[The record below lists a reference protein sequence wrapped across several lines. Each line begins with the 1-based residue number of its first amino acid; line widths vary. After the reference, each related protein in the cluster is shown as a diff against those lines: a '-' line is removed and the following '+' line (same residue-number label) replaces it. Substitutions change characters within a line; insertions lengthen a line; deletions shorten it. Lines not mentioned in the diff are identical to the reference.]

1 MSARYCIAV
10 DWLEVCCYGRDLEP
24 SFFSWEGKHFSV
36 EQEDKETPLFKSF
49 FEVKR
54 NGLVWAQIR
63 QNPKSG
69 VMKKGLTIIKL
80 SNRVLYHEKYVP
92 FLMHMIQVLGLYYK
106 GLTRLDI
113 AYDCNE
119 FYCGRKPSRFV
130 HQFVTKRVDEKGGM
144 YVPKMKEYDFH
155 LKKDIHTNGMINYLA
170 IGAKSSKKRGYIYD
184 KTLELEEVKDKPWI
198 REMWEKNGLISDK
211 KTHVWRSEISIK
223 AQGSD
228 LLNLETGQLFALHPN
243 YLSTYENIKKIFH
256 FYAAKVFDF
265 RYNNGEK
272 NRRDF
277 APLCLFDTS
286 VDCTCLPKRVNVC
299 ADSGRSEKACKNKL
313 EKLSRTYIDLSAD
326 VRTSL
331 SHAIAWI
338 GNLSSIKAARYAAEC
353 QKHYLDTF
361 ACSKFMAEEDFAYLQ
376 ACEEASSAKRYE
388 DRVAELLYERY
399 LCYAASKEYQDAYGL

>member
-1 MSARYCIAV
+1 MAARYCIAV

-36 EQEDKETPLFKSF
+36 EQEDRETPLFKSF
-49 FEVKR
+49 FEIKR

-80 SNRVLYHEKYVP
+80 ANRVLYHEKYIP
-92 FLMHMIQVLGLYYK
+92 FLMHMIQALGLYYK

-130 HQFVTKRVDEKGGM
+130 HQFVTKRVEEKGGM
-144 YVPKMKEYDFH
+144 YVPRMKEFDFH

-170 IGAKSSKKRGYIYD
+170 IGAKGSKKRGYIYD
-184 KTLELEEVKDKPWI
+184 KTLELQEVKDKPWI
-198 REMWEKNGLISDK
+198 REMWERNGLISDK

-243 YLSTYENIKKIFH
+243 YLATYENIKKIFH

-286 VDCTCLPKRVNVC
+286 VDCTCMPKRVSVC

-313 EKLSRTYIDLSAD
+313 EKLSKTYVDLSQD
-326 VRTSL
+326 VRHSL
-331 SHAIAWI
+331 ASAIAWI
-338 GNLSSIKAARYAAEC
+338 GNLSSIKAAKYAAEC
-353 QKHYLDTF
+353 HKHYLDTF

-376 ACEEASSAKRYE
+376 ACEELSNAKRYE

-399 LCYAASKEYQDAYGL
+399 LSYAASKEYQDAFGL

>member
-36 EQEDKETPLFKSF
+36 EQEDRETPLFKSF

-243 YLSTYENIKKIFH
+243 YLATYENIKKIFH

-265 RYNNGEK
+265 RYNSGEK

-277 APLCLFDTS
+277 ARVCLFDTS

-313 EKLSRTYIDLSAD
+313 EKLSRTYIDLSED

>member
-36 EQEDKETPLFKSF
+36 EQEDRETPLFKSF

-170 IGAKSSKKRGYIYD
+170 IGAKGSKKRGYIYD

-243 YLSTYENIKKIFH
+243 YLATYENIKKIFH

-265 RYNNGEK
+265 RYNSGEK

-277 APLCLFDTS
+277 ARVCLFDTS

>member
-1 MSARYCIAV
+1 MAARYCIAV
-10 DWLEVCCYGRDLEP
+10 DWLEVCCYGRNLEP
-24 SFFSWEGKHFSV
+24 SFFSWDGKQFSV
-36 EQEDKETPLFKSF
+36 EQEDRETPLFKSF

-92 FLMHMIQVLGLYYK
+92 FLMHMIQALGLYYK

-144 YVPKMKEYDFH
+144 YVPRMKEFDFH

-170 IGAKSSKKRGYIYD
+170 IGAKGSKKRGYIYD
-184 KTLELEEVKDKPWI
+184 KTLELQEVKDKPWI
-198 REMWEKNGLISDK
+198 RDMWERNGLISDK

-243 YLSTYENIKKIFH
+243 YLATYENIKKIFH
-256 FYAAKVFDF
+256 YYAAKVFDF
-265 RYNNGEK
+265 RCNNGEK

-286 VDCTCLPKRVNVC
+286 IDCTCMPKRVNVC

-313 EKLSRTYIDLSAD
+313 EKLSKTYIDLTDD
-326 VRTSL
+326 VRHSL
-331 SHAIAWI
+331 AHAISWI
-338 GNLSSIKAARYAAEC
+338 GNLSSLKAARYAAEC

-376 ACEEASSAKRYE
+376 ACEELSSAKRYE

-399 LCYAASKEYQDAYGL
+399 LSYVASKEYQDAYGL

>member
-1 MSARYCIAV
+1 MAAKYCIAV

-36 EQEDKETPLFKSF
+36 EQEDRETPLFRSF

-92 FLMHMIQVLGLYYK
+92 FLMHMIQALGLYYK

-144 YVPKMKEYDFH
+144 YVPRMKEFDFH

-170 IGAKSSKKRGYIYD
+170 IGAKGSKKRGYIYD
-184 KTLELEEVKDKPWI
+184 KTLELQEVKDKPWI

-223 AQGSD
+223 AQGTD
-228 LLNLETGQLFALHPN
+228 LLNLDTGQLFALHPN

-313 EKLSRTYIDLSAD
+313 EKLSRTYIDLSED
-326 VRTSL
+326 VRHSL
-331 SHAIAWI
+331 AHAIAWI

-361 ACSKFMAEEDFAYLQ
+361 ACSKFMAEEDFVYLQ
-376 ACEEASSAKRYE
+376 ACEELSNAKRYE

-399 LCYAASKEYQDAYGL
+399 LSYTASKEYQDAFGL

>member
-1 MSARYCIAV
+1 MAAKYCIAV

-36 EQEDKETPLFKSF
+36 EQEDRETPLFRSF

-92 FLMHMIQVLGLYYK
+92 FLMHMIQALGLYYK

-144 YVPKMKEYDFH
+144 YVPRMKEFDFH

-170 IGAKSSKKRGYIYD
+170 IGAKGSKKRGYIYD
-184 KTLELEEVKDKPWI
+184 KTLELQEVKDKPWI

-211 KTHVWRSEISIK
+211 KNHVWRSEISIK
-223 AQGSD
+223 AQGTD
-228 LLNLETGQLFALHPN
+228 LLNLDTGQLFALHPN

-286 VDCTCLPKRVNVC
+286 VDCTCMPKRVNVC

-313 EKLSRTYIDLSAD
+313 EKLSRTYIDLSED
-326 VRTSL
+326 VRHSL
-331 SHAIAWI
+331 AHAIAWI

-361 ACSKFMAEEDFAYLQ
+361 ACSKFMAEEDFVYLQ
-376 ACEEASSAKRYE
+376 ACEELSNAKRYE

-399 LCYAASKEYQDAYGL
+399 LSYTASKEYQDAFGL

>member
-1 MSARYCIAV
+1 MAAKYCIAV

-36 EQEDKETPLFKSF
+36 EQEDRETPLFRSF

-92 FLMHMIQVLGLYYK
+92 FLMHMIQALGLYYK

-144 YVPKMKEYDFH
+144 YVPRMKEFDFH

-170 IGAKSSKKRGYIYD
+170 IGAKGSKKRGYIYD
-184 KTLELEEVKDKPWI
+184 KTLELQEVKDKPWI

-211 KTHVWRSEISIK
+211 KNHVWRSEISIK
-223 AQGSD
+223 AQGTD
-228 LLNLETGQLFALHPN
+228 LLNLDTGQLFALHPN

-313 EKLSRTYIDLSAD
+313 EKLSRTYIDLSED
-326 VRTSL
+326 VRHSL
-331 SHAIAWI
+331 AHAIAWI

-361 ACSKFMAEEDFAYLQ
+361 ACSKFMAEEDFVYLQ
-376 ACEEASSAKRYE
+376 ACEELSNAKRYE

-399 LCYAASKEYQDAYGL
+399 LSYTASKEYQDAFGL

>member
-36 EQEDKETPLFKSF
+36 EQEDRETPLFKSF

-92 FLMHMIQVLGLYYK
+92 FLMHMIQALGFYYK

-243 YLSTYENIKKIFH
+243 YLATYENIKKIFH

-265 RYNNGEK
+265 RYNSGEK
-272 NRRDF
+272 NRRNF
-277 APLCLFDTS
+277 ARVCLFDTS

>member
-36 EQEDKETPLFKSF
+36 EQEDRETPLFKSF

-92 FLMHMIQVLGLYYK
+92 FLMHMIQALGLYYK

-170 IGAKSSKKRGYIYD
+170 IGAKGSKKRGYIYD

-243 YLSTYENIKKIFH
+243 YLATYENIKKIFH

-265 RYNNGEK
+265 RYNSGEK
-272 NRRDF
+272 NRRNF
-277 APLCLFDTS
+277 TRVCLFDTS
-286 VDCTCLPKRVNVC
+286 IDCTCLPKRVNVC

>member
-1 MSARYCIAV
+1 MAARYCIAV

-36 EQEDKETPLFKSF
+36 EQEDRETPLFRSF

-92 FLMHMIQVLGLYYK
+92 FLMHMIKALGLYYK

-144 YVPKMKEYDFH
+144 YVPRMKEFDFH

-170 IGAKSSKKRGYIYD
+170 IGAKGSKKRGYIYD

-228 LLNLETGQLFALHPN
+228 LLNLDTGQLFALHPN

-286 VDCTCLPKRVNVC
+286 VDCTCMPKRVNVC
-299 ADSGRSEKACKNKL
+299 ADSGRSEKACRNKL
-313 EKLSRTYIDLSAD
+313 EKLSRTYIDLSED
-326 VRTSL
+326 VRNSL
-331 SHAIAWI
+331 AHAIAWI
-338 GNLSSIKAARYAAEC
+338 GNLSSLKAARYAAEC

-376 ACEEASSAKRYE
+376 ACEELSNAKRYE

-399 LCYAASKEYQDAYGL
+399 LSYTASKEYQDAFGL

>member
-36 EQEDKETPLFKSF
+36 DQEDRETPLFKSF

-170 IGAKSSKKRGYIYD
+170 IGAKGSKKRGYIYD

-243 YLSTYENIKKIFH
+243 YLATYENIKKIFH

-265 RYNNGEK
+265 RYNSGEK

-277 APLCLFDTS
+277 ARVCLFDTS

>member
-1 MSARYCIAV
+1 
-10 DWLEVCCYGRDLEP
+10 
-24 SFFSWEGKHFSV
+24 
-36 EQEDKETPLFKSF
+36 
-49 FEVKR
+49 
-54 NGLVWAQIR
+54 
-63 QNPKSG
+63 
-69 VMKKGLTIIKL
+69 
-80 SNRVLYHEKYVP
+80 
-92 FLMHMIQVLGLYYK
+92 MHMIQALGLYYK

-144 YVPKMKEYDFH
+144 YVPRMKEFDFH

-170 IGAKSSKKRGYIYD
+170 IGAKGSKKRGYIYD

-228 LLNLETGQLFALHPN
+228 LLNLDTGQLFALHPN

-286 VDCTCLPKRVNVC
+286 VDCTCMPKRVNVC
-299 ADSGRSEKACKNKL
+299 ADSGRSEKACRNKL
-313 EKLSRTYIDLSAD
+313 EKLSRTYIDLSED
-326 VRTSL
+326 VRNSL
-331 SHAIAWI
+331 AHAIAWI
-338 GNLSSIKAARYAAEC
+338 GNLSSLKAARYAAEC

-376 ACEEASSAKRYE
+376 ACEELSSAKRYE

-399 LCYAASKEYQDAYGL
+399 LSYTASKEYQDAFGL

>member
-36 EQEDKETPLFKSF
+36 EQEDRETPLFKSF

-63 QNPKSG
+63 QSPKSG

-170 IGAKSSKKRGYIYD
+170 IGAKGSKKRGYIYD

-243 YLSTYENIKKIFH
+243 YLATYENIKKIFH

-265 RYNNGEK
+265 RYNSGEK

-277 APLCLFDTS
+277 ARVCLFDTS

-376 ACEEASSAKRYE
+376 ACEEMSSAKRYE

>member
-1 MSARYCIAV
+1 MAARYCIAV

-36 EQEDKETPLFKSF
+36 EQEDRETPLFRSF
-49 FEVKR
+49 FEIKR

-80 SNRVLYHEKYVP
+80 ANRVLYHEKYIP
-92 FLMHMIQVLGLYYK
+92 FLMHMIQALGLYYK

-130 HQFVTKRVDEKGGM
+130 HQFVTKRVEEKGGM
-144 YVPKMKEYDFH
+144 YVPRMKEFDFH

-170 IGAKSSKKRGYIYD
+170 IGAKGSKKRGYIYD
-184 KTLELEEVKDKPWI
+184 KTLELQEVKDKPWI
-198 REMWEKNGLISDK
+198 REMWERNGLISDK

-243 YLSTYENIKKIFH
+243 YLATYENIKKIFH

-286 VDCTCLPKRVNVC
+286 VDCTCMPKRVSVC

-313 EKLSRTYIDLSAD
+313 EKLSKTYVDLSQD
-326 VRTSL
+326 VRHSL
-331 SHAIAWI
+331 ASAIAWI
-338 GNLSSIKAARYAAEC
+338 GNLSSIKAAKYAAEC
-353 QKHYLDTF
+353 HKHYLDTF

-376 ACEEASSAKRYE
+376 ACEELSNAKRYE

-399 LCYAASKEYQDAYGL
+399 LSYAASKEYQDAFGL

>member
-1 MSARYCIAV
+1 MAAKYCIAV

-36 EQEDKETPLFKSF
+36 EQEDRETPLFKSF

-92 FLMHMIQVLGLYYK
+92 FLMHMIKALGLYYK

-144 YVPKMKEYDFH
+144 YVPRMKEFDFH

-170 IGAKSSKKRGYIYD
+170 IGAKGSKKRGYIYD
-184 KTLELEEVKDKPWI
+184 KTLELQEVKDKPWI
-198 REMWEKNGLISDK
+198 REMWEKNGLINDK

-223 AQGSD
+223 AQGAD
-228 LLNLETGQLFALHPN
+228 LLNLDTGQLFALHPN

-313 EKLSRTYIDLSAD
+313 EKLSRTYIDLSED
-326 VRTSL
+326 VRHSL
-331 SHAIAWI
+331 AHAIAWI
-338 GNLSSIKAARYAAEC
+338 GNLSSLKAARYAAEC

-361 ACSKFMAEEDFAYLQ
+361 ACSKFMAEEDFVYLQ
-376 ACEEASSAKRYE
+376 ACEELSNAKRYD

-399 LCYAASKEYQDAYGL
+399 LSYTASKEYQDAFGL

>member
-1 MSARYCIAV
+1 
-10 DWLEVCCYGRDLEP
+10 
-24 SFFSWEGKHFSV
+24 
-36 EQEDKETPLFKSF
+36 
-49 FEVKR
+49 
-54 NGLVWAQIR
+54 
-63 QNPKSG
+63 
-69 VMKKGLTIIKL
+69 MKKGLTLIKL
-80 SNRVLYHEKYVP
+80 ANRILYHEKYVP
-92 FLMHMIQVLGLYYK
+92 FLMNMIQTLGLHYK

-113 AYDCNE
+113 AYDCNT

-130 HQFVTKRVDEKGGM
+130 KNFVTKRVDEEGGM

-170 IGAKSSKKRGYIYD
+170 IGAKGSKKRGYIYD
-184 KTLELEEVKDKPWI
+184 KTLELQEVKDKPWI
-198 REMWEKNGLISDK
+198 RDMWERNGLISNE

-223 AQGSD
+223 AQGTD

-243 YLSTYENIKKIFH
+243 YLATYENIKKIFH

-265 RYNNGEK
+265 RINSGEK
-272 NRRDF
+272 NRRNF
-277 APLCLFDTS
+277 ARVCLFDTS
-286 VDCTCLPKRVNVC
+286 VDCTCLPKRVNIC
-299 ADSGRSEKACKNKL
+299 ADSGRSEKACRNKL

-338 GNLSSIKAARYAAEC
+338 GNLSSLKAARYAAEC

-361 ACSKFMAEEDFAYLQ
+361 ACAKFMQEEDFAYLQ
-376 ACEEASSAKRYE
+376 ACEELSSAKRYE

-399 LCYAASKEYQDAYGL
+399 LSYTASKEFQDAFGL

>member
-1 MSARYCIAV
+1 MAAHYCIAV

-36 EQEDKETPLFKSF
+36 EQEDRETPLFKSF

-63 QNPKSG
+63 QNPKG
-69 VMKKGLTIIKL
+69 GIMKKGLTLIKL
-80 SNRVLYHEKYVP
+80 ANRTLYHEKYVP
-92 FLMHMIQVLGLYYK
+92 FLMHMIQELGLYYK

-130 HQFVTKRVDEKGGM
+130 KNFVTKRVDEEGGM

-170 IGAKSSKKRGYIYD
+170 IGAKGSKKRGYIYD
-184 KTLELEEVKDKPWI
+184 KTLELQEVKDKPWI
-198 REMWEKNGLISDK
+198 REMWEKNGLISNE

-243 YLSTYENIKKIFH
+243 YLATYENIKKIFH

-265 RYNNGEK
+265 RINHGEK
-272 NRRDF
+272 NRRNF
-277 APLCLFDTS
+277 SRVCLFDTS
-286 VDCTCLPKRVNVC
+286 IDCTCLPKRVSIC
-299 ADSGRSEKACKNKL
+299 ADSGRSEKACRNKL
-313 EKLSRTYIDLSAD
+313 EKLSRTYLDLSAD

-361 ACSKFMAEEDFAYLQ
+361 ACSKFMQEEDFAYLQ
-376 ACEEASSAKRYE
+376 ACEELSSAKRYE

-399 LCYAASKEYQDAYGL
+399 LSYTASKEFQDAFGL

>member
-1 MSARYCIAV
+1 MAARYCIAV

-36 EQEDKETPLFKSF
+36 EQEDRETPLFKSF
-49 FEVKR
+49 FEIKR

-80 SNRVLYHEKYVP
+80 ANRVLYHEKYIP
-92 FLMHMIQVLGLYYK
+92 FLMHMIQALGLYYK

-130 HQFVTKRVDEKGGM
+130 HQFVTKRVEEKGGM
-144 YVPKMKEYDFH
+144 YVPRMKEFDFH

-170 IGAKSSKKRGYIYD
+170 IGAKGSKKRGYIYD
-184 KTLELEEVKDKPWI
+184 KTLELQEVKDKPWI
-198 REMWEKNGLISDK
+198 REMWERNGLISDK

-243 YLSTYENIKKIFH
+243 YLATYENIKKIFH

-277 APLCLFDTS
+277 APLRLFDTS
-286 VDCTCLPKRVNVC
+286 VDCTCMPKRVSVC

-313 EKLSRTYIDLSAD
+313 EKLSKTYVDLSQD
-326 VRTSL
+326 VRHSL
-331 SHAIAWI
+331 ASAIAWI
-338 GNLSSIKAARYAAEC
+338 GNLSSIKAAKYAAEC
-353 QKHYLDTF
+353 HKHYLDTF

-376 ACEEASSAKRYE
+376 ACEELSNAKRYE

-399 LCYAASKEYQDAYGL
+399 LSYAASKEYQDAFGL

>member
-36 EQEDKETPLFKSF
+36 EQEDRETPLFKSF

-92 FLMHMIQVLGLYYK
+92 FLMHLIQVLGLYYK

-243 YLSTYENIKKIFH
+243 YLATYENIKKIFH

-265 RYNNGEK
+265 RYNSGEK

-277 APLCLFDTS
+277 ARVCLFDTS

>member
-1 MSARYCIAV
+1 MAAKYCIAV

-24 SFFSWEGKHFSV
+24 SFFSWEGRHFSV
-36 EQEDKETPLFKSF
+36 EQEDRETPLFRSF
-49 FEVKR
+49 FEVKN

-92 FLMHMIQVLGLYYK
+92 FLMHMIKALGLYYK

-144 YVPKMKEYDFH
+144 YVPRMKEFDFH

-170 IGAKSSKKRGYIYD
+170 IGAKGSKKRGYIYD
-184 KTLELEEVKDKPWI
+184 KTLELQEVKDKPWI

-223 AQGSD
+223 AQGTD
-228 LLNLETGQLFALHPN
+228 LLNLDTGQLFALHPN

-277 APLCLFDTS
+277 APLCLFDSS

-313 EKLSRTYIDLSAD
+313 EKLSRTYIDLSED
-326 VRTSL
+326 VRHSL
-331 SHAIAWI
+331 AHAIAWI
-338 GNLSSIKAARYAAEC
+338 GNLSSLKAARYAAEC

-376 ACEEASSAKRYE
+376 ACEELSSAKRYD

-399 LCYAASKEYQDAYGL
+399 LSYTASKEYQDAFGL

>member
-1 MSARYCIAV
+1 MAARYCIAV
-10 DWLEVCCYGRDLEP
+10 DWLEVCCYGRNLEP
-24 SFFSWEGKHFSV
+24 SFFSWEGKQFSV
-36 EQEDKETPLFKSF
+36 EQEDRETPLFRSF

-92 FLMHMIQVLGLYYK
+92 FLMHMIQALGLYYK

-144 YVPKMKEYDFH
+144 YVPRMKEFDFH

-170 IGAKSSKKRGYIYD
+170 IGAKGSKKRGYIYD
-184 KTLELEEVKDKPWI
+184 KTLELQEVKDKPWI
-198 REMWEKNGLISDK
+198 RDMWERNGLISDK

-243 YLSTYENIKKIFH
+243 YLATYENIKKIFH
-256 FYAAKVFDF
+256 YYAAKVFDF
-265 RYNNGEK
+265 RCNNGEK

-286 VDCTCLPKRVNVC
+286 IDCTCMPKRVNVC

-313 EKLSRTYIDLSAD
+313 EKLSKTYIDLTDD
-326 VRTSL
+326 VRHSL
-331 SHAIAWI
+331 AHAISWI
-338 GNLSSIKAARYAAEC
+338 GNLSSLKAARYAAEC

-361 ACSKFMAEEDFAYLQ
+361 ACTKFMAEEDFAYLQ
-376 ACEEASSAKRYE
+376 ACEELSSAKRYE

-399 LCYAASKEYQDAYGL
+399 LSYVASKEYQDAYGL

>member
-24 SFFSWEGKHFSV
+24 SFFSWEGRHFSV
-36 EQEDKETPLFKSF
+36 EQEDRETPLFKSF

-243 YLSTYENIKKIFH
+243 YLATYENIKKIFH

-265 RYNNGEK
+265 RYNSGEK

-277 APLCLFDTS
+277 ARVCLFDTS

-313 EKLSRTYIDLSAD
+313 EKLSRTYIDLSED

>member
-36 EQEDKETPLFKSF
+36 EQEDRETPLFKSF

-243 YLSTYENIKKIFH
+243 YLATYENIKKIFH

-286 VDCTCLPKRVNVC
+286 VDCTCLPKRVNIC

-326 VRTSL
+326 VRNSL

>member
-10 DWLEVCCYGRDLEP
+10 DWLEVCCYGSDLEP

-36 EQEDKETPLFKSF
+36 EQEDRETPLFKSF

-144 YVPKMKEYDFH
+144 FVPKMKEYDFH
-155 LKKDIHTNGMINYLA
+155 LKKDIHTNGIINYLA

-243 YLSTYENIKKIFH
+243 YLATYENIKKIFH

-265 RYNNGEK
+265 RYNSGEK

-277 APLCLFDTS
+277 TRVCLFDTS
-286 VDCTCLPKRVNVC
+286 IDCTCLPKRVNVC

-313 EKLSRTYIDLSAD
+313 EKLSRTYIDLSSD

>member
-36 EQEDKETPLFKSF
+36 EQEDRETPLFKSF
-49 FEVKR
+49 FEIKR

-170 IGAKSSKKRGYIYD
+170 IGAKGSKKRGYIYD

-211 KTHVWRSEISIK
+211 KTHVWRAEISIK

-243 YLSTYENIKKIFH
+243 YLATYENIKKIFH

-265 RYNNGEK
+265 RYNGGEK
-272 NRRDF
+272 NRRNF
-277 APLCLFDTS
+277 ARVCLFDTS

>member
-1 MSARYCIAV
+1 MAAKYCIAV

-36 EQEDKETPLFKSF
+36 EQEDRETPLFRSF

-92 FLMHMIQVLGLYYK
+92 FLMHMIQALGLYYK

-144 YVPKMKEYDFH
+144 YVPRMKEFDFH

-170 IGAKSSKKRGYIYD
+170 IGAKGSKKRGYIYD
-184 KTLELEEVKDKPWI
+184 KTLELQEVKDKPWI
-198 REMWEKNGLISDK
+198 REMWERNGLISDK

-223 AQGSD
+223 AQGTD
-228 LLNLETGQLFALHPN
+228 LLNLDTGQLFALHPN

-286 VDCTCLPKRVNVC
+286 IDCTCLPKRVNVC

-313 EKLSRTYIDLSAD
+313 EKLSRTYIDLSED
-326 VRTSL
+326 VRHSL
-331 SHAIAWI
+331 AHAIAWI

-376 ACEEASSAKRYE
+376 ACEELSSAKRYD

-399 LCYAASKEYQDAYGL
+399 LSYTASKEYQDAFGL

>member
-1 MSARYCIAV
+1 MAAHYCIAV

-24 SFFSWEGKHFSV
+24 SFFSWEGKQFSV
-36 EQEDKETPLFKSF
+36 EQEDRETPLFKSF
-49 FEVKR
+49 FVVKR
-54 NGLVWAQIR
+54 NGLEWAQIR
-63 QNPKSG
+63 QNPKG
-69 VMKKGLTIIKL
+69 GIMKKGLTLIKL
-80 SNRVLYHEKYVP
+80 ANRTLYHEKYVP
-92 FLMHMIQVLGLYYK
+92 FLMHMIQALGLYYK

-130 HQFVTKRVDEKGGM
+130 KNFVTKRVDEEGGM

-170 IGAKSSKKRGYIYD
+170 IGAKGSKKRGYIYD
-184 KTLELEEVKDKPWI
+184 KTLELQEVKDKPWI
-198 REMWEKNGLISDK
+198 REMWEQNGLISNE

-243 YLSTYENIKKIFH
+243 YLATYENIKKIFH

-265 RYNNGEK
+265 RINHGEK
-272 NRRDF
+272 NRRNF
-277 APLCLFDTS
+277 SRVCLFDTS

-361 ACSKFMAEEDFAYLQ
+361 ACAKFMQEEDFAYLQ
-376 ACEEASSAKRYE
+376 ACEELSSAKRYE

-399 LCYAASKEYQDAYGL
+399 LSYSASKEFQDAFGL

>member
-1 MSARYCIAV
+1 MAANYCVCV
-10 DWLEVCCYGRDLEP
+10 DWLEVCCYGHDLEP
-24 SFFSWEGKHFSV
+24 SFFTWKGKYFSV
-36 EQEDKETPLFKSF
+36 EQEDRETPLFKSF
-49 FEVKR
+49 FLVKR
-54 NGLVWAQIR
+54 NGLEWAQIR
-63 QNPKSG
+63 QHPKSG

-80 SNRVLYHEKYVP
+80 SNRVLYHEEYVP
-92 FLMHMIQVLGLYYK
+92 FLMCMIQALGLYYK

-113 AYDCNE
+113 AYDCNM

-130 HQFVTKRVDEKGGM
+130 HQFVTKRVDEAGGM

-170 IGAKSSKKRGYIYD
+170 IGAKGSKKRGYIYD
-184 KTLELEEVKDKPWI
+184 KTLELQEVKDKPWI
-198 REMWEKNGLISDK
+198 RDMWERNGLTSNDK
-211 KTHVWRSEISIK
+211 SHVWRAEISIK

-243 YLSTYENIKKIFH
+243 YLATYENIKKIFH
-256 FYAAKVFDF
+256 YYAAKVFDF
-265 RYNNGEK
+265 RINYGQK

-277 APLCLFDTS
+277 ARVCLFDTS
-286 VDCTCLPKRVNVC
+286 INCTCLPKRVSIC

-313 EKLSRTYIDLSAD
+313 EKLSKTYVDLSED
-326 VRTSL
+326 VRCSL

-376 ACEEASSAKRYE
+376 ACEELSSAKRYE

-399 LCYAASKEYQDAYGL
+399 LSYTASKEYQDAYGL

>member
-1 MSARYCIAV
+1 MAAKYCIAV

-36 EQEDKETPLFKSF
+36 EQEDRETPLFRSF

-92 FLMHMIQVLGLYYK
+92 FLMHMIQALGLYYK

-144 YVPKMKEYDFH
+144 YVPRMKEFDFH

-170 IGAKSSKKRGYIYD
+170 IGAKGSKKRGYIYD
-184 KTLELEEVKDKPWI
+184 KTLELQEVKDKPWI

-223 AQGSD
+223 AQGTD
-228 LLNLETGQLFALHPN
+228 LLNLDTGQLFALHPN

-313 EKLSRTYIDLSAD
+313 EKLSRTYIDLSED
-326 VRTSL
+326 VRHSL
-331 SHAIAWI
+331 AHAIAWI
-338 GNLSSIKAARYAAEC
+338 GNLSSLKAARYAAEC

-361 ACSKFMAEEDFAYLQ
+361 ACSKFMAEEDFVYLQ
-376 ACEEASSAKRYE
+376 ACEELSNAKRYD

-399 LCYAASKEYQDAYGL
+399 LSYTASKEYQDAFGL

>member
-1 MSARYCIAV
+1 MAAKYCIAV

-24 SFFSWEGKHFSV
+24 SFFSWEGKQFSV
-36 EQEDKETPLFKSF
+36 EQEDRETPLFKSF

-92 FLMHMIQVLGLYYK
+92 FLMHMIQALGLYYK

-144 YVPKMKEYDFH
+144 YVPRMKEFDFH

-170 IGAKSSKKRGYIYD
+170 IGAKGSKKRGYIYD
-184 KTLELEEVKDKPWI
+184 KTLELQEVKDKPWI

-211 KTHVWRSEISIK
+211 KNHVWRSEISIK

-243 YLSTYENIKKIFH
+243 YLATYENIKKIFH

-277 APLCLFDTS
+277 APLCLFDKS

-313 EKLSRTYIDLSAD
+313 EKLSKTYVDLTED
-326 VRTSL
+326 VRHSL
-331 SHAIAWI
+331 AHAIAWI

-376 ACEEASSAKRYE
+376 ACEELSRAKRYE

-399 LCYAASKEYQDAYGL
+399 LSYAASKEYQDAFGL

>member
-36 EQEDKETPLFKSF
+36 EQEDRETPLFKSF

-170 IGAKSSKKRGYIYD
+170 IGAKGSKKRGYIYD
-184 KTLELEEVKDKPWI
+184 KTLELEEVKDKPWV

-243 YLSTYENIKKIFH
+243 YLATYENIKKIFH

-265 RYNNGEK
+265 RYNSGEK
-272 NRRDF
+272 NRRNF
-277 APLCLFDTS
+277 ARVCLFDTS

>member
-1 MSARYCIAV
+1 MAARYCIAV

-36 EQEDKETPLFKSF
+36 EQEDRETPLFRSF

-92 FLMHMIQVLGLYYK
+92 FLMHMIQALGLYYK

-144 YVPKMKEYDFH
+144 YVPRMKEFDFH

-170 IGAKSSKKRGYIYD
+170 IGAKGSKKRGYIYD
-184 KTLELEEVKDKPWI
+184 KTLELQEVKDKPWI

-223 AQGSD
+223 AQGTD
-228 LLNLETGQLFALHPN
+228 LLNLDTGQLFALHPN

-313 EKLSRTYIDLSAD
+313 EKLSRTYIDLSED
-326 VRTSL
+326 VRHSL
-331 SHAIAWI
+331 AHAIAWI
-338 GNLSSIKAARYAAEC
+338 GNLSSLKAARYAAEC

-361 ACSKFMAEEDFAYLQ
+361 ACSKFMAEEDFVYLQ
-376 ACEEASSAKRYE
+376 ACEELSNAKRYD

-399 LCYAASKEYQDAYGL
+399 LSYTASKEYQDAFGL

>member
-1 MSARYCIAV
+1 MAKNYCVAV
-10 DWLEVCCYGRDLEP
+10 DWLEVCCYGRTLENG
-24 SFFSWEGKHFSV
+24 FFRWEGKNFSV
-36 EQEDKETPLFKSF
+36 EEEDRETPLFKKYYV
-49 FEVKR
+49 VKH
-54 NGLVWAQIR
+54 NGLEWAQIR
-63 QNPKSG
+63 QEPKAG
-69 VMKKGLTIIKL
+69 IMKKGLTIIKL

-92 FLMHMIQVLGLYYK
+92 FLMNLIQALHLFYK

-113 AYDCNE
+113 AYDCNT

-130 HQFVTKRVDEKGGM
+130 KNFVTKRVDEEGGM

-155 LKKDIHTNGMINYLA
+155 LKKDIHTNGLINYLA
-170 IGAKSSKKRGYIYD
+170 IGAKGSKKRGYIYD
-184 KTLELEEVKDKPWI
+184 KTLELQEVKDKPWI
-198 REMWEKNGLISDK
+198 REMWEKNGLKNDEK
-211 KTHVWRSEISIK
+211 NHVWRAEISIK

-243 YLSTYENIKKIFH
+243 YLATYENVKKIFH

-265 RYNNGEK
+265 RVNNGEK
-272 NRRDF
+272 NRRNF
-277 APLCLFDTS
+277 ARIILFDSS
-286 VDCTCLPKRVNVC
+286 VDCTCLPKRVNIC

-313 EKLSRTYIDLSAD
+313 EKLSKTYIDLSSD

-361 ACSKFMAEEDFAYLQ
+361 ACSKFMEEEDFAYLQ
-376 ACEEASSAKRYE
+376 ACEELSSAKRFE
-388 DRVAELLYERY
+388 DRIAEQLYSRY
-399 LCYAASKEYQDAYGL
+399 LSYVSSKEYQDAHGV

>member
-1 MSARYCIAV
+1 MAARYCIAV

-36 EQEDKETPLFKSF
+36 EQEDRETPLFRSF

-92 FLMHMIQVLGLYYK
+92 FLMYMIQALGLYYK

-144 YVPKMKEYDFH
+144 YVPRMKEFDFH

-170 IGAKSSKKRGYIYD
+170 IGAKGSKKRGYIYD
-184 KTLELEEVKDKPWI
+184 KTLELQEVKDKPWI

-243 YLSTYENIKKIFH
+243 YLATYENIKKIFH

-277 APLCLFDTS
+277 TPLCLFDTS

-313 EKLSRTYIDLSAD
+313 EKLSRTYIDLSED
-326 VRTSL
+326 VRHSL
-331 SHAIAWI
+331 AHAIAWI

-376 ACEEASSAKRYE
+376 ACEELSSAKRYE

-399 LCYAASKEYQDAYGL
+399 LSYAASKEYQDAFGL

>member
-1 MSARYCIAV
+1 MAARYCIAV
-10 DWLEVCCYGRDLEP
+10 DWLEVCCYGGDLEP
-24 SFFSWEGKHFSV
+24 SFFSWGGMHFSV
-36 EQEDKETPLFKSF
+36 EQEDRETPLFRSF

-92 FLMHMIQVLGLYYK
+92 FLMHMIKALGLYYK

-130 HQFVTKRVDEKGGM
+130 HQFVTKRVNEKGGM
-144 YVPKMKEYDFH
+144 YVPRMKEFDFH

-170 IGAKSSKKRGYIYD
+170 IGAKGSKKRGYIYD
-184 KTLELEEVKDKPWI
+184 KTLELQEVKDKPWI
-198 REMWEKNGLISDK
+198 REMWERNGLVSDK

-223 AQGSD
+223 AQGTD
-228 LLNLETGQLFALHPN
+228 LLNLDTGQLFALHPN
-243 YLSTYENIKKIFH
+243 YLATYENIKKIFH

-286 VDCTCLPKRVNVC
+286 VDCTCMPKRVNVC

-313 EKLSRTYIDLSAD
+313 EKLSRTYIDLSED
-326 VRTSL
+326 VRHSL
-331 SHAIAWI
+331 AHAIAWI
-338 GNLSSIKAARYAAEC
+338 GNLSNLKAARYAAEC

-361 ACSKFMAEEDFAYLQ
+361 ACSRFMAEEDFAYLQ
-376 ACEEASSAKRYE
+376 ACEELSSAKRYE

-399 LCYAASKEYQDAYGL
+399 LSYTASKEYQDAFGL